1 MPVLKTVA
9 EAGWEPVTRA
19 VSDNSRVL
27 VERFGANADEGVYF
41 TLFNDT
47 AESQAVK
54 LDVALDAFGLKDGC
68 AVRELVSGQQVTLA
82 DGVYSVSLEP
92 SQTVVLAINNP
103 SKPPEESS
111 QPQEESQAPS
121 SAEDSSASGAVSDS
135 GGADTGEGP
144 VALLSAAGLAVL
156 AAGTALTVRKKR
168 K

>member
-1 MPVLKTVA
+1 M
-9 EAGWEPVTRA
+9 
-19 VSDNSRVL
+19 
-27 VERFGANADEGVYF
+27 ERFGANADEGVYF

-121 SAEDSSASGAVSDS
+121 SAEDSSGQRRRFRQRRCRHR
-135 GGADTGEGP
+135 EGP

-156 AAGTALTVRKKR
+156 AAARP
-168 K
+168 